1 MAIGVESKQ
10 MDPDDLEDFLA
21 AYSGQVKRH
30 GVDWA
35 EANLRERRPGR
46 AEIVIAEFRR
56 RIGEPLENNRGLLA
70 SKPTGWY
77 YPKADHDS
85 PRWVHAR
92 SRLGIPDDV
101 VPATNDSADQIVA
114 RLGNPLAENITTRG
128 LVLGHVQSGKTTSFL
143 AVAAKALD
151 NDYDLVIVLAGVHN
165 SLRRQTQERAVRTL
179 VHKPEH
185 WWLGTAVGDFR
196 PDGNSLSSHLAGNG
210 KRGLLVV
217 KKHSTILCK
226 LADWL
231 EKESD
236 AALRKLAVLVIDDEA
251 DQAGL
256 DVSTGSELAGVH
268 KQLSRIVN
276 LRTSDDKRR
285 CAYLAYTATPYA
297 NILTSQDDYGLY
309 PRDFIFPLD
318 PPPSYVGSREL
329 FGDGCVGSPVQL
341 ETDDTDDT
349 DDVLTD
355 GLCDAIR
362 WFVLATAARAGLG
375 KPVDSFNSSMLIH
388 TTQLTEDQKAYRPAI
403 ESYLAG
409 LLEEF
414 QNDPTAMRQFY
425 DETLEQVPSRESSGD
440 GYVAETTAAWV
451 EVEPHVLTV
460 LGRLIDRTEAGKPFK
475 EDGLLQHAHSGVIVD
490 NSKVD
495 HVDRLTYSD
504 PGAGEPGVTVI
515 AIGGNT
521 LSRGLTLEGL
531 VCSYFART
539 ARNYDSLM
547 QMGRWFGYRPGYR
560 HLLRIWTT
568 QGLLDWFQELDQ
580 VEQDLRRELEWMAKQ
595 GFSPDVYGPRIR
607 MSPNMNITR
616 AAAMKSV
623 SKEISYSDHRIDP
636 AWLDL
641 DDQVL
646 HDNQVAARTLAEGLG
661 SAETVGQG
669 SLLFR
674 RVPLERIRAFLRAYG
689 FHQEEKRLDR
699 PSLDSYIDREAENL
713 REWNVVFKSSERG
726 SKSDF
731 EFGGDVGSVGTIS
744 RGRVKNTSLAFIQSL
759 VDSNDHRLDFDG
771 NPPAGGV
778 LYRSSDEPPLM
789 VVYAIDPVSTPKAN
803 SARVPLDASTTP
815 ISVSLTF
822 PSSNTFVRYVT
833 PLVAEIEASTVDID
847 MGDHQDDR

>member
-1 MAIGVESKQ
+1 MHA
-10 MDPDDLEDFLA
+10 DDLEDALEA
-21 AYSGQVKRH
+21 HGNRVKRH
-30 GVDWA
+30 GLDSA
-35 EANLRERRPGR
+35 ETALRERRGEI
-46 AEIVIAEFRR
+46 AEEIIAEFRKR
-56 RIGEPLENNRGLLA
+56 VGVPLRNQRGLLA
-70 SKPTGWY
+70 ENTEGWY
-77 YPKADHDS
+77 VPKGDADS

-92 SRLGIPDDV
+92 SRLGLPDDV
-101 VPATNDSADQIVA
+101 VKKTSDVADEIVA
-114 RLGNPLAENITTRG
+114 RLGNPLAEEITTRG

-143 AVAAKALD
+143 SVAAKALD

-179 VHKPEH
+179 VHKREH

-196 PDGNSLSSHLAGNG
+196 PDGNSLSSHLAGDG

-217 KKHSTILCK
+217 KKHSTILEK

-231 EKESD
+231 ESEND
-236 AALRKLAVLVIDDEA
+236 AALRRLAVLVIDDEA

-256 DVSTGSELAGVH
+256 DVSTGNELAGVH

-297 NILTSQDDYGLY
+297 NILTSQDSFGLY
-309 PRDFIFPLD
+309 PRDFIYPLD
-318 PPPSYVGSREL
+318 PPASYVGSEEL
-329 FGDGCVGSPVQL
+329 FGEAQVGSPVQL
-341 ETDDTDDT
+341 ETDDSDEI
-349 DDVLTD
+349 LTK

-375 KPVDSFNSSMLIH
+375 TPLEEFNSSMLVH

-403 ESYLAG
+403 EGY
-409 LLEEF
+409 LEELSDEF
-414 QNDPTAMRQFY
+414 RDDPSMMREFY
-425 DETLEQVPSRESSGD
+425 EETLRQVPSRESGGD
-440 GYVAETTAAWV
+440 GFVAERTATWP
-451 EVEPHVLTV
+451 EVEPNVPAVLS
-460 LGRLIDRTEAGKPFK
+460 RLIDRTEAGEPFK
-475 EDGLLQHAHSGVIVD
+475 EDGLVQHAHSGVIVD

-504 PGAGEPGVTVI
+504 PGAGEPSVTVI

-568 QGLLDWFQELDQ
+568 QGLLDWFQELNQ
-580 VEQDLRRELEWMAKQ
+580 VEQDLRRELEWMAAQ
-595 GFSPDVYGPRIR
+595 GFSPELYGPRIR
-607 MSPNMNITR
+607 TSPNMNSTR

-623 SKEISYSDHRIDP
+623 SRDISYSDHRIDP

-641 DDQVL
+641 DDAVL
-646 HDNQVAARTLAEGLG
+646 QTNQAATKQLAEGLG
-661 SAETVGQG
+661 ESTKVGQG

-674 RVPLERIRAFLRAYG
+674 GVPLERIRTFLGHYR
-689 FHQEEKRLDR
+689 FHREEKRLDR
-699 PSLDSYIDREAENL
+699 PSLDSYINREADHL
-713 REWNVVFKSSERG
+713 QEWHVIFKSSERG
-726 SKSDF
+726 SPSTFD
-731 EFGGDVGSVGTIS
+731 FGGDVGKVGTIS
-744 RGRVKNTSLAFIQSL
+744 RGRVKDVSVAFIQSL
-759 VDSNDHRLDFDG
+759 VDSNDHRLDYGSTD
-771 NPPAGGV
+771 PADGV
-778 LYRSSDEPPLM
+778 LYRSMDEPPLM
-789 VVYAIDPVSTPKAN
+789 VVYAIDPISTPKAN

-822 PSSNTFVRYVT
+822 PLSTTFVRYVT
-833 PLVAEIEASTVDID
+833 PVVAEIKASTANLD
-847 MGDHQDDR
+847 MGDHHDA

>member
-1 MAIGVESKQ
+1 MHAE
-10 MDPDDLEDFLA
+10 DLEDALEA
-21 AYSGQVKRH
+21 HGNRVKRN
-30 GVDWA
+30 GLESA
-35 EANLRERRPGR
+35 EASLRERRGET
-46 AEIVIAEFRR
+46 AEQIIAEFRKR
-56 RIGEPLENNRGLLA
+56 VGEPLRNNRGLIA
-70 SKPTGWY
+70 KHPDEWY
-77 YPKADHDS
+77 VPRADHDS
-85 PRWVHAR
+85 PRWVYAR
-92 SRLGIPDDV
+92 SRLGLPDDV
-101 VPATNDSADQIVA
+101 VAKTNDVADQIVA
-114 RLGNPLAENITTRG
+114 RLGNPLADDITTRG

-143 AVAAKALD
+143 SVAAKALD

-196 PDGNSLSSHLAGNG
+196 PDGNSLSSHLAGDG

-217 KKHSTILCK
+217 KKHSTILRK

-236 AALRKLAVLVIDDEA
+236 AALRELAVLVIDDEA

-256 DVSTGSELAGVH
+256 DVSTGNELAGVH

-276 LRTSDDKRR
+276 LKTSDDKRR

-309 PRDFIFPLD
+309 PRDFIYPLD
-318 PPPSYVGSREL
+318 PPTSYVGSREL
-329 FGDGCVGSPVQL
+329 FGEGRVGSPVQL
-341 ETDDTDDT
+341 ETDDTDEL
-349 DDVLTD
+349 LTN

-375 KPVDSFNSSMLIH
+375 EPVDSFNSSMLVH
-388 TTQLTEDQKAYRPAI
+388 TTQLTEDQKSYRPAI
-403 ESYLAG
+403 EGYLTG

-414 QNDPTAMRQFY
+414 QKSPAVMREFY
-425 DETLEQVPSRESSGD
+425 EDTLEQVPSQESGGD
-440 GYVAETTAAWV
+440 GYVAERTATWV
-451 EVEPHVLTV
+451 EVEQHIPTV
-460 LGRLIDRTEAGKPFK
+460 LMRLIERTEAGEPFK

-504 PGAGEPGVTVI
+504 PSAGEPGVTVI

-547 QMGRWFGYRPGYR
+547 QMGRWFGFRPGYR

-580 VEQDLRRELEWMAKQ
+580 VEQDLRRELEWMAEH
-595 GFSPDVYGPRIR
+595 GFSPEVYGPRIR
-607 MSPNMNITR
+607 TSPNMNITR

-623 SKEISYSDHRIDP
+623 SRDISYSDHRIDP

-641 DDQVL
+641 DEAVL
-646 HDNQVAARTLAEGLG
+646 DTNQAAARKLAEGLG
-661 SAETVGQG
+661 EGELVGQG

-674 RVPLERIRAFLRAYG
+674 GVQLERIRSFLGAYR
-689 FHQEEKRLDR
+689 FHREEKRLDR
-699 PSLDSYIDREAENL
+699 PSLDSYIDREADHL
-713 REWNVVFKSSERG
+713 REWNVIFKSSERG
-726 SKSDF
+726 SQSSFD
-731 EFGGDVGSVGTIS
+731 FGGDVGEVGTIS
-744 RGRVKNTSLAFIQSL
+744 RGRVKDVSLAFIQSL
-759 VDSNDHRLDFDG
+759 VDSNDHRLDF
-771 NPPAGGV
+771 GGTGPSGDV
-778 LYRSSDEPPLM
+778 LYRSLDEPPLM
-789 VVYAIDPVSTPKAN
+789 VVYAIDPVSAPKGN
-803 SARVPLDASTTP
+803 SARVALDASTTP

-822 PSSNTFVRYVT
+822 PVSTTFVQYVT
-833 PLVAEIEASTVDID
+833 PLVAEIEASTTDLD
-847 MGDHQDDR
+847 MGDHQSA